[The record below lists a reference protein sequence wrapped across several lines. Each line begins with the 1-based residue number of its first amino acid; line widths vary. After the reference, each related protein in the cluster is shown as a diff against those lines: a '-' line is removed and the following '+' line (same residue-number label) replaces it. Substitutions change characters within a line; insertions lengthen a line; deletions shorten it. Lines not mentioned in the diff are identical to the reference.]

1 MPKYKI
7 ARIASDIQ
15 RYLGD
20 IIINDVNDEILKS
33 ITITGC
39 DVTNYLSF
47 CKVYFTSIL
56 DMEQKAL
63 EKEVNEAS
71 SFLRGKLSERL
82 EVRHTP
88 ELKFIYD
95 KSIAY
100 GEKIEAIIE
109 SIEKES

>member
-20 IIINDVNDEILKS
+20 ILINEVNDEILKH

-39 DVTNYLSF
+39 DLTNDF
-47 CKVYFTSIL
+47 KVYFTSFDNL
-56 DMEQKAL
+56 DIKSL
-63 EKEVNEAS
+63 EKEVNEAAP
-71 SFLRGKLSERL
+71 FIRGKLSEKL
-82 EVRHTP
+82 EIRHTP
-88 ELKFIYD
+88 ELKFVFD

-100 GEKIEAIIE
+100 GEKIEAIIK
-109 SIEKES
+109 SIDKGE